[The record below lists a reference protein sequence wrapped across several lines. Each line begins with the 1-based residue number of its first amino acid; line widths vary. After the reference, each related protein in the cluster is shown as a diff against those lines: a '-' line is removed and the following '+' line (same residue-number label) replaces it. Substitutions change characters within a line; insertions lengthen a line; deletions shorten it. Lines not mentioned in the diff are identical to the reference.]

1 MGDMAGTG
9 DPTIRMQLNERPADN
24 GPSTSGGEDL
34 TVRDDELGKLGN
46 MAFELHGRLSN
57 DGKHA
62 ADETRTAKSWLTADG
77 MDTGSAL
84 GELQTAWETQLGTLM
99 ESCAHI
105 SNHLDFTKKA
115 HEQDEE
121 TIETNMRNEEGKLM
135 TVSRISDYINN

>member
-1 MGDMAGTG
+1 MTDSTGTA
-9 DPTIRMQLNERPADN
+9 DPPVRMRLNEIPAPH
-24 GPSTSGGEDL
+24 GSRAGGGEDL
-34 TVRDDELGKLGN
+34 TVRDDELGALGN
-46 MAFELHGRLSN
+46 MAHELHGRLSK

-62 ADETRTAKSWLTADG
+62 DEATSAAKSWLAEDG

-84 GELQTAWETQLGTLM
+84 GELQAAWETKLGTLT

-115 HEQDEE
+115 HKQDED

-135 TVSRISDYINN
+135 TVSRISDYIDN